1 MTDISNHDHH
11 DLDLIAAYAS
21 GEANPRAEA
30 LLATCSDCLAEY
42 DLQHQ
47 VHRWLAAAPAVIMAD
62 HERVALR
69 HRVTEQID
77 RLGVVDIGR
86 HRRIRQPGQ
95 LILRIGAAAAG
106 LAVLAGVSGV
116 LGRLSATNGGA
127 SATTTAVAAQS
138 MLASGEDGD
147 LNDAAGAAGAP
158 TATTAATLS
167 AEAGAQSRTLPG
179 GHAQTVRKEA
189 QMLIDEGT
197 QAQSNDERVAAP
209 PCVEEIDGLTPLRWA
224 ESTLDGEPIVIIVVE
239 GEEAPEALVYRLDGC
254 ELVDLEP

>member
-11 DLDLIAAYAS
+11 DLDLIASYAS

-30 LLATCSDCLAEY
+30 LVASCPHCLAEY

-62 HERVALR
+62 HERAALR

-77 RLGVVDIGR
+77 RVGMGDIGR
-86 HRRIRQPGQ
+86 RGRIRQPGP
-95 LILRIGAAAAG
+95 LMLRLGAAVAG

-116 LGRLSATNGGA
+116 LGRLNATNSGA
-127 SATTTAVAAQS
+127 FATTTAVAAES
-138 MLASGEDGD
+138 MLASGEDED
-147 LNDAAGAAGAP
+147 LNDATGAAGAP
-158 TATTAATLS
+158 TAATAATLS

-179 GHAQTVRKEA
+179 GDAQTVRKEA

-197 QAQSNDERVAAP
+197 QAQTNDERVAAP
-209 PCVEEIDGLTPLRWA
+209 PCAEEIDGLTPRRWA

-254 ELVDLEP
+254 ELVDL